1 MGASENPCEEVCVGG
16 LGEGENYIWC
26 LVIVAIFM
34 GLGGPKRCGGGGKWV
49 GQVTKWE
56 VGVAIFMGKEELA
69 SLDTTKKIFVYL
81 HCYQFNKTAAVIRSQ
96 N

>member
-1 MGASENPCEEVCVGG
+1 MVPCHSCYIYGTWRTKEVWRG
-16 LGEGENYIWC
+16 WFK
-26 LVIVAIFM
+26 VIIS
-34 GLGGPKRCGGGGKWV
+34 GKWV

-81 HCYQFNKTAAVIRSQ
+81 HCYQFNKTAAVLDHKINGSFLL
-96 N
+96 

>member
-34 GLGGPKRCGGGGKWV
+34 GLGGPKRCGGGGLKSSYR
-49 GQVTKWE
+49 GS
-56 VGVAIFMGKEELA
+56 GLGK
-69 SLDTTKKIFVYL
+69 
-81 HCYQFNKTAAVIRSQ
+81 SQ
-96 N
+96 NGRWGWQFLWGRRSWLH